1 MIKRFLGW
9 MQNKINI
16 DQRLRGKKIHICEVY
31 WCSLGE
37 NIGDEENGKGE
48 TFRRPVLIIKK
59 FNNNIFWG
67 IPMST
72 KIKDNRYYV
81 PVILKNISQSAMVS
95 QLRIL
100 DTKRLEQYIGYISRE
115 DFLKVRSSL
124 VDLLSEDI

>member
-1 MIKRFLGW
+1 MIKRFLEW
-9 MQNKINI
+9 IQNKINI
-16 DQRLRGKKIHICEVY
+16 DLRQRGKIIHLCEVY

-72 KIKDNRYYV
+72 KIKNNRYYV
-81 PVILKNISQSAMVS
+81 PVILKNISQSVLVS

-100 DTKRLEQYIGYISRE
+100 DTKRLEQYIGYVSRE

-124 VDLLSEDI
+124 VNLLSEDI